1 MIGVKAYIASRLIV
15 FFIVVY
21 IGVTLCFILP
31 RLSPINPVE
40 TVLSRYLA
48 YLDYQ
53 DPTEVEYLRNTLME
67 IYGLKGSLLEQYIGF
82 WKRIVVGDFGPSLI
96 LFPTPVSKLI
106 GDSIPWTVGLLS
118 TCTLFSWLTTNIIGG
133 FAGYFSNRRWA
144 KAFSVFAIT
153 VHPIPYYIMALVLV
167 FLFSYLIPIFP
178 MGGGISMGVKLSL
191 SFEVIVD
198 ILYHSILP
206 ALSLIIVSYGGE
218 FITMRALT
226 INTKT
231 EDYVQFAE
239 SLGIPKRRIVLKYV
253 IRNCLLPRV
262 TGLAISLGG
271 IFTGA
276 LAMEVIF
283 TYPGLG
289 MLLYNAVLNGDYNLI
304 MGICIYSILGIAF
317 AALLLDLLYPLVDP
331 RIRYR

>member
-1 MIGVKAYIASRLIV
+1 MDGVKAYIISRLIV
-15 FFIVVY
+15 FLIVIY
-21 IGVTLCFILP
+21 TGVTLCFILP
-31 RLSPINPVE
+31 RLSPVNPVE
-40 TVLSRYLA
+40 TVINRYLA

-53 DPTEVEYLRNTLME
+53 DPREVEYLRETLME

-82 WKRIVVGDFGPSLI
+82 WKRIFVGDFGPSLV

-106 GDSIPWTVGLLS
+106 GNSMPWTIGLLS
-118 TCTLFSWLTTNIIGG
+118 TCILISWLITNIIGG
-133 FAGYFSNRRWA
+133 FAGYFSNRKWA
-144 KAFSVFAIT
+144 KAFSVFAVT
-153 VHPIPYYIMALVLV
+153 VYPIPYYIMALVLV

-178 MGGGISMGVKLSL
+178 MGGGMSMGMKPSLSL
-191 SFEVIVD
+191 EFIIDV
-198 ILYHSILP
+198 LYHAVLP

-239 SLGIPKRRIVLKYV
+239 SLGIPKKRIVFRYI

-304 MGICIYSILGIAF
+304 MGICIYSILGIAS

>member
-1 MIGVKAYIASRLIV
+1 
-15 FFIVVY
+15 
-21 IGVTLCFILP
+21 
-31 RLSPINPVE
+31 
-40 TVLSRYLA
+40 
-48 YLDYQ
+48 
-53 DPTEVEYLRNTLME
+53 
-67 IYGLKGSLLEQYIGF
+67 
-82 WKRIVVGDFGPSLI
+82 
-96 LFPTPVSKLI
+96 
-106 GDSIPWTVGLLS
+106 
-118 TCTLFSWLTTNIIGG
+118 
-133 FAGYFSNRRWA
+133 
-144 KAFSVFAIT
+144 
-153 VHPIPYYIMALVLV
+153 
-167 FLFSYLIPIFP
+167 
-178 MGGGISMGVKLSL
+178 
-191 SFEVIVD
+191 
-198 ILYHSILP
+198 
-206 ALSLIIVSYGGE
+206 SYGGE